1 MTNSFWQGVTIGA
14 VAGVIS
20 GIVFGILGWLK
31 GVVQRWTE
39 RRGEIG
45 HLAGTIEHYRE
56 LIFGATDLDFRNH
69 PIQRRFARDEVTKT
83 YLTDMHGEIQAIL
96 LGRAKRLSFDE
107 IREIK
112 EVFFPVEQYPD
123 WIPNDQ
129 GYEVIFGKLESI
141 AWLRLKRH

>member
-1 MTNSFWQGVTIGA
+1 
-14 VAGVIS
+14 
-20 GIVFGILGWLK
+20 
-31 GVVQRWTE
+31 
-39 RRGEIG
+39 
-45 HLAGTIEHYRE
+45 
-56 LIFGATDLDFRNH
+56 
-69 PIQRRFARDEVTKT
+69 
-83 YLTDMHGEIQAIL
+83 MHGEIQAIL